1 MSFPTDMLQYLRK
14 CHMGIWCFLK
24 LVIVYVLRYDFLDTF
39 RLRVYKSKKSSF
51 ERKIQAGK
59 PGFFFV
65 LFYHLSSM
73 SRHLIKNRL
82 NSIIKLRNLSIF
94 ELRFSVKSV
103 RKNNAL
109 PSDFFDKVLQ
119 SYGINNFTD
128 FG

>member
-1 MSFPTDMLQYLRK
+1 MKTLDVESVKTLIQSRLSNNE
-14 CHMGIWCFLK
+14 K
-24 LVIVYVLRYDFLDTF
+24 LL
-39 RLRVYKSKKSSF
+39 SCS
-51 ERKIQAGK
+51 QAHGTESI
-59 PGFFFV
+59 
-65 LFYHLSSM
+65 FYHLSSI

-103 RKNNAL
+103 LKNNAL

>member
-1 MSFPTDMLQYLRK
+1 MCTDPKKLDNLFKQR
-14 CHMGIWCFLK
+14 IWFC
-24 LVIVYVLRYDFLDTF
+24 IIEDR
-39 RLRVYKSKKSSF
+39 
-51 ERKIQAGK
+51 
-59 PGFFFV
+59 V

-94 ELRFSVKSV
+94 ELKFSVKSV
-103 RKNNAL
+103 RKNNTL

>member
-1 MSFPTDMLQYLRK
+1 MVLPTTE
-14 CHMGIWCFLK
+14 IIEPI
-24 LVIVYVLRYDFLDTF
+24 LVDFSE
-39 RLRVYKSKKSSF
+39 RLL
-51 ERKIQAGK
+51 
-59 PGFFFV
+59 V
-65 LFYHLSSM
+65 LFYHLSSI

-103 RKNNAL
+103 LKNNAL

>member
-1 MSFPTDMLQYLRK
+1 MLTIKFLILLAMLDFISYLY
-14 CHMGIWCFLK
+14 F
-24 LVIVYVLRYDFLDTF
+24 
-39 RLRVYKSKKSSF
+39 
-51 ERKIQAGK
+51 
-59 PGFFFV
+59 
-65 LFYHLSSM
+65 FYHLSSI

-103 RKNNAL
+103 LKNNAL

>member
-1 MSFPTDMLQYLRK
+1 M
-14 CHMGIWCFLK
+14 ILK
-24 LVIVYVLRYDFLDTF
+24 
-39 RLRVYKSKKSSF
+39 
-51 ERKIQAGK
+51 KIANLSDID
-59 PGFFFV
+59 V

>member
-1 MSFPTDMLQYLRK
+1 ME
-14 CHMGIWCFLK
+14 
-24 LVIVYVLRYDFLDTF
+24 
-39 RLRVYKSKKSSF
+39 SKKSSS
-51 ERKIQAGK
+51 
-59 PGFFFV
+59 V
-65 LFYHLSSM
+65 LSQIRRFLIPEYFFYHLSSI